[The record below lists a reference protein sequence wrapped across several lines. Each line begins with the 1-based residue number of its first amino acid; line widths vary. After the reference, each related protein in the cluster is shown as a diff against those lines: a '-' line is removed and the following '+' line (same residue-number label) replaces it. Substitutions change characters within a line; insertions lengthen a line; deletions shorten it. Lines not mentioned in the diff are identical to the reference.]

1 MNPLNRNSRESFNKA
16 VAHWVRA
23 FRPVRTNRR
32 EQICHAAGHRYSQET
47 GLGQCDKVLVNTV
60 QLMVVSLSVALSY
73 NRPRYKAS
81 TSNAANRG
89 FARFCQDSLNE
100 YVKRMKMEREARKVV
115 LDGIFWMGVGFCYG
129 EKPFSRVS
137 VDDYL
142 FDAGKGDLNKGDW
155 YMHRYRVP
163 LEEARSNPRFE
174 PKLARRLEPSK
185 KADRPGR
192 EEAAETISI
201 ADHDEGEV
209 DAMVDLADVYDRRSG
224 ECYTW
229 PCHGNFEVFDQAPL
243 DSQQCE
249 RNPFRMLCYFEI
261 PDNALPVSLIDAI
274 YDNALI
280 LNGLLRKLANRAKK
294 LRDIPIYKPGAEDDM
309 RRAMLASD
317 LEAVKVTDK
326 DSIGLLKLFGL
337 DQQLNAFTFQ
347 LLELIKQGGGNL
359 DDLAG
364 LAPTAETLGQ
374 SQEITRRVDQRIA
387 SYRAKTNEFF
397 ADVGGDIFEAMYH
410 DPELVIR
417 RHQPIPN
424 TTFSVDASWWP
435 PHLMER
441 PAPFEEFDITIEP
454 YSMEY
459 EHPFT
464 KFNKLVQAL
473 QVVDPLM
480 QRQGIPFNGQR
491 FLEEAADL
499 LDAPQLLEFYD
510 FGGLPLE
517 MAEEQQGAAS
527 NAPHEYIRRNV
538 SQGANSNGRLQQL
551 MQQQSQGG
559 NGGGASG
566 SMQLVA

>member
-1 MNPLNRNSRESFNKA
+1 M
-16 VAHWVRA
+16 
-23 FRPVRTNRR
+23 
-32 EQICHAAGHRYSQET
+32 AGHRYSQET
-47 GLGQCDKVLVNTV
+47 GLGQCDKVLVNLV
-60 QLMVVSLSVALSY
+60 QLMTVSLSVALTY
-73 NRPRYKAS
+73 NRPRYKVS
-81 TSNAANRG
+81 TSNAANRS

-100 YVKRMKMEREARKVV
+100 YCKRMKIEREARKVV
-115 LDGIFWMGVGFCYG
+115 LDAIFWVGIGFCYG
-129 EKPFSRVS
+129 EKPFARISP
-137 VDDYL
+137 DDFL
-142 FDAGKGDLNKGDW
+142 FDAGKGDLHKGDW

-163 LEEARSNPRFE
+163 LDDARNNPRFD
-174 PKLARRLEPSK
+174 PKIARMLQPTK
-185 KADRPGR
+185 KADRSGR
-192 EEAAETISI
+192 SDAAETISI
-201 ADHDEGEV
+201 ADYDEGEV
-209 DAMVDLADVYDRRSG
+209 DAMVDLCDVWDRRQQQ
-224 ECYTW
+224 CFTTQ
-229 PCHGNFEVFDQAPL
+229 CHGNFEIYDRNPL
-243 DSQQCE
+243 DVQHCD
-249 RNPFRMLCYFEI
+249 RNPFRLLSYFEV
-261 PDNALPVSLIDAI
+261 PDNALPVSLIDGI

-280 LNGLLRKLANRAKK
+280 FNGLLRKMANRAKK

-309 RRAMLASD
+309 KRAMLASD

-326 DSIGLLKLFGL
+326 DGIGLLKLFGL
-337 DQQLNAFTFQ
+337 DQQLNAFTYS
-347 LLELIKQGGGNL
+347 LLELTKQAGGNL

-397 ADVGGDIFEAMYH
+397 ADIGGDIFEGMYY

-441 PAPFEEFDITIEP
+441 PAPFSEFDITIEP

-480 QRQGIPFNGQR
+480 QRQGVPFNGQR

-517 MAEEQQGAAS
+517 MAEEQQGSAAN

-551 MQQQSQGG
+551 MQQQGR
-559 NGGGASG
+559 NGGGANG